1 MYTYSSA
8 GIGSAPAS
16 AVARHA
22 GGGGVDLFY
31 TRGPG
36 STVLKTTAW
45 QNYKAVEAR
54 ILWASQQVLQRHQ
67 KVKVEERIS
76 ALEKENAICGLR
88 NKEWRMGGRLGVR
101 TWQP

>member
-1 MYTYSSA
+1 M
-8 GIGSAPAS
+8 
-16 AVARHA
+16 
-22 GGGGVDLFY
+22 
-31 TRGPG
+31 
-36 STVLKTTAW
+36 
-45 QNYKAVEAR
+45 EAR
-54 ILWASQQVLQRHQ
+54 ILRVSQQVLQRHQ